1 MRTCAFAEVTCVFS
15 TLPPLQT
22 GFLAFSMIWGE
33 GCRHGFFFEN
43 PATRWRT
50 LLPRRFPSQT
60 VWVIPSHAPWML
72 GWNLGF
78 LEDFFGAVHRPPCV
92 FRFVAENPRVGHHGN
107 QGHLSEDCGVQTSA
121 QVHRN
126 SRLKLLFFT
135 YQCLEQDYT
144 WMTYIYICIYTPQT
158 STVASFFFHLI
169 VSISR
174 VLIE

>member
-1 MRTCAFAEVTCVFS
+1 MGTCAFAEVTCVFS

-78 LEDFFGAVHRPPCV
+78 LEDFFGAVHCPPSTMCLS
-92 FRFVAENPRVGHHGN
+92 FCCWKPPGWAPWTLRTPFGRLWCPNFGPSASEFQAEALV
-107 QGHLSEDCGVQTSA
+107 
-121 QVHRN
+121 
-126 SRLKLLFFT
+126 
-135 YQCLEQDYT
+135 QCLEQDYT
-144 WMTYIYICIYTPQT
+144 GMTYIYIYVYIHPK
-158 STVASFFFHLI
+158 LP
-169 VSISR
+169 
-174 VLIE
+174 L